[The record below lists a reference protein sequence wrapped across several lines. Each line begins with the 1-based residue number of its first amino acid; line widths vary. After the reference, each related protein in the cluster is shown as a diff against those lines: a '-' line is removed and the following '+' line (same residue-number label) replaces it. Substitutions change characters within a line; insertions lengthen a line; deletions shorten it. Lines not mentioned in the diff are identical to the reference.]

1 MNATYAV
8 RCYLSILLIA
18 KFMDSRFWRLAV
30 IAEKLNF
37 LPICVNLIP
46 RVSETRDT
54 VHLMI
59 TVYYIYHGSVNII
72 FN

>member
-37 LPICVNLIP
+37 LPICVNSIP
-46 RVSETRDT
+46 RVSETRDP
-54 VHLMI
+54 VHFNDHNLLHI
-59 TVYYIYHGSVNII
+59 SWFSKHNI
-72 FN
+72 

>member
-54 VHLMI
+54 VHFNDHNLLHI
-59 TVYYIYHGSVNII
+59 SWFSKHYI
-72 FN
+72 